1 MLKKK
6 KNIINKNCLNLK
18 SFFGKISSLLKK
30 FKFNKLN
37 FKLTPLRLGILVTFL
52 IMLLIYLLRS
62 LFFAAF
68 VNGKPIFRSK
78 IFLEAEKQT
87 GSTILENL
95 IERELI
101 FNQARKE
108 NIKIDNKIISQEIEG
123 IKEMLK
129 AQNISLEEALAL
141 SKQDMSSLKEQ
152 IKIQK
157 IVEKILGNKIS
168 VSDEE
173 IKEYFD
179 KNKDYFGDSAKLEEI
194 EDQIKEEL
202 FNQKLS
208 TEYINWIDK
217 LKENAKIKYIVNY

>member
-1 MLKKK
+1 MSKKK
-6 KNIINKNCLNLK
+6 KNIINKNCLTPK
-18 SFFGKISSLLKK
+18 VFFGKLSSSFKK
-30 FKFNKLN
+30 IKLNKLN
-37 FKLTPLRLGILVTFL
+37 FKLTPLRLGILITFL
-52 IMLLIYLLRS
+52 VMLLIYLFRS
-62 LFFAAF
+62 VFFAAF
-68 VNGKPIFRSK
+68 VNGKPILRSK
-78 IFLEAEKQT
+78 VLLEAEKQT
-87 GSTILENL
+87 GNTILENL
-95 IERELI
+95 IERQLI
-101 FNQARKE
+101 FDQARKE
-108 NIKIDNKIISQEIEG
+108 NIKIDDKTVSEEIEG

-141 SKQDMSSLKEQ
+141 SKQDMNSLKEQ

-157 IVEKILGNKIS
+157 IVEKILGDKIS
-168 VSDEE
+168 ISEEE

-179 KNKDYFGDSAKLEEI
+179 KNKEYFGDSAKLEEV